1 MNKKLSRRDFLKLA
15 GVTSAGFALSA
26 CGVKPTDLPTA
37 TLVSPTETI
46 IPTVTPVPTSTP
58 PLTLEQLPQT
68 KQVLAEFVQ
77 AFKAVGVDISS
88 DQLIQ
93 KGLEIRTITGKDKEQ
108 HETAL
113 VHVETPDGFGGDY
126 PLMIK
131 NAGEWE
137 QYTPQNSPEIT
148 YMTGVDLGDTNHNE
162 PAYDKTI
169 ENNFSGLVVMGGFA
183 ARYID
188 KYPPSHFVSELANNP
203 ELNLTR
209 IAIFDHN
216 DLTPD
221 TDKQVIRDRI
231 NKLIPYL
238 TRILKDST
246 KHIILDIANE
256 AMWWNDSNQYGFEK
270 GYGSNGNKWIVDAGN
285 ELISALL
292 ANNVSAE
299 QISNQIQIGI
309 DNEYRVEI
317 PIGLYAKKSAFVL
330 SNAKQFADAIQK
342 EHSDIQLN
350 FSIGMQFHIGTVNP
364 DPNDLSHYFVDY
376 SFFDSPNAENELIKH
391 FQTFGDSGFKLNITE
406 FDFDNSISVET
417 KAKIITIVVN
427 AVRKSGNVNS
437 FNFWNGLRLNTETG
451 WTNKPDLFD
460 FSNVTNNGEYAKTV
474 LYYALCKSIIDLRSV
489 SFIGI
494 YGL

>member
-1 MNKKLSRRDFLKLA
+1 MNKKLSRRDFLKMA
-15 GVTSAGFALSA
+15 GVTSVGLVLSA
-26 CGVKPTDLPTA
+26 CGVKATDLPTA

-46 IPTVTPVPTSTP
+46 IPTITSVPTSTP
-58 PLTLEQLPQT
+58 PLPLEQLPQT
-68 KQVLAEFVQ
+68 KQALAEFVQ

-108 HETAL
+108 LEIAL
-113 VHVETPDGFGGDY
+113 INIENSDGLGGNY

-131 NAGEWE
+131 AKGEWK

-148 YMTGVDLGDTNHNE
+148 YMTAVDLGDANHNE

-169 ENNFSGLVVMGGFA
+169 QNIFSGLVVSGGFA
-183 ARYID
+183 AKSID
-188 KYPPSHFVSELANNP
+188 KYPPDRFVSELVNNP
-203 ELNLTR
+203 KLNLTR

-216 DLTPD
+216 DLTPN
-221 TDKQVIRDRI
+221 TGEQVIRDRI
-231 NKLIPYL
+231 NKLIPHI

-256 AMWWNDSNQYGFEK
+256 AMWWNDANQYGFEK

-285 ELISALL
+285 ELINALL
-292 ANNVSAE
+292 ANSVSAE

-317 PIGLYAKKSAFVL
+317 PVGLYAKKSAFVL
-330 SNAKQFADAIQK
+330 GNAKQFADAIQK
-342 EHSDIQLN
+342 EHSDVQLN
-350 FSIGMQFHIGTVNP
+350 FSIGMEFHIGTVSP

-376 SFFDSPNAENELIKH
+376 SFFDSPNAENQLTKH

-406 FDFDNSISVET
+406 FDFDNSIPIET
-417 KAKIITIVVN
+417 KVKIITIVVN
-427 AVRKSGNVNS
+427 AVQKSGNVNS
-437 FNFWNGLRLNTETG
+437 FNFWNGLRSNTKTG

-460 FSNVTNNGEYAKTV
+460 FSSVTNNGEYAKTV
-474 LYYALCKSIIDLRSV
+474 LYYALCKSIIDSRSV
-489 SFIGI
+489 SFLGT